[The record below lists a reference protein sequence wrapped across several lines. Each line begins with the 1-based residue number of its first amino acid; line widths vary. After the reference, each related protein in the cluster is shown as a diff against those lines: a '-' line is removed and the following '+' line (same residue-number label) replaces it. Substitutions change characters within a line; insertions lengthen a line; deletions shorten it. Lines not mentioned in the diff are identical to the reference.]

1 MSAQDDLCW
10 LSALELAAQI
20 RAKEISPV
28 EVVDAVLARIE
39 RANPTLNAFCTLTAD
54 EARDAAQAAEVSVMT
69 GEELGPLHG
78 VPVSIKDLLFTRRL
92 LTTGGSRLFADHVPE
107 EDAVSVE
114 RLKGAGAIILGKT
127 NTAEFG
133 HKAVTDNPLFGITR
147 NPWSPSLTP
156 GGSSGGSGAA
166 VAAGMG
172 PLALGTDDGGSIRI
186 PASFCGIYGLKPSF
200 GRVPRGAGFPG
211 WETLSHT
218 GPMTRT
224 VRDAALVLDALAG
237 PDDRD
242 RFSLPAD
249 AGPSYLES
257 CEGGL
262 AGLSVAWSADLGHA
276 IVDPEV
282 ALICAKAAED
292 FEALGCHVE
301 VVTPGWDNPE
311 EIFRAIAPA
320 EIYSAWG
327 DRLEDGADRLDR
339 SLVALL
345 KYGEGITARQYLAA
359 TARRAEFWTEV
370 QRFLARFDLLITP
383 TVAVPAFPVARPAV
397 KEIDGRPVSPLGWI
411 PFCFPFNLT
420 GQPAASV
427 PVGFTS
433 AGLPVG
439 LQIVGRR
446 FADRTVLAASAAFEA
461 ARPWAAR
468 RPPEA

>member
-20 RAKEISPV
+20 RAKKISPV

-39 RANPTLNAFCTLTAD
+39 RVNPTLNAFCTLTAD

-147 NPWSPSLTP
+147 NPWSPSLTS
-156 GGSSGGSGAA
+156 GGSSGGSAAA

-276 IVDPEV
+276 TVDPEV
-282 ALICAKAAED
+282 AEICAKAAED

-320 EIYSAWG
+320 EIFNAWG
-327 DRLEDGADRLDR
+327 DRLEEGADRLDR

-345 KYGEGITARQYLAA
+345 RYGEGITARQYLAA
-359 TARRAEFWTEV
+359 TARRQEFWTEV

-461 ARPWAAR
+461 AHPWAAS
-468 RPPEA
+468 RPPVG

>member
-1 MSAQDDLCW
+1 MSARDDLCW

-20 RAKEISPV
+20 RAKKISPV

-39 RANPTLNAFCTLTAD
+39 RMNPTLNAFCTLTAD

-156 GGSSGGSGAA
+156 GGSSGGSAAA

-249 AGPSYLES
+249 TGPSYLES

-276 IVDPEV
+276 TVDPEV
-282 ALICAKAAED
+282 AEICAKAAED

-301 VVTPGWDNPE
+301 VVTPGWDDPE

-359 TARRAEFWTEV
+359 TARRQAFWTEV
-370 QRFLARFDLLITP
+370 QRFLARFDLLLTP

-461 ARPWAAR
+461 AHPWAAR

>member
-1 MSAQDDLCW
+1 MAADELCW
-10 LSALELAAQI
+10 LSAVELAAQI
-20 RAKEISPV
+20 RAKKISPV
-28 EVVDAVLARIE
+28 EVMDAVLARIE
-39 RANPTLNAFCTLTAD
+39 RVNPTLNAYCTLTAD

-78 VPVSIKDLLFTRRL
+78 MPVSIKDLLFTRRL
-92 LTTGGSRLFADHVPE
+92 LTTGGSRLFADHMPD

-127 NTAEFG
+127 NTSEFG

-147 NPWSPSLTP
+147 NPWSPALTP
-156 GGSSGGSGAA
+156 GGSSGGAAAA

-172 PLALGTDDGGSIRI
+172 ALALGTDDGGSIRI
-186 PASFCGIYGLKPSF
+186 PASFSGTYGLKPSF

-211 WETLSHT
+211 LETLSHT
-218 GPMTRT
+218 GPITRT

-242 RFSLPAD
+242 RFSLTAE
-249 AGPSYLES
+249 AGPSFLES
-257 CEGGL
+257 CDGGL
-262 AGLSVAWSADLGHA
+262 SGLSVAWSADLGHA
-276 IVDPEV
+276 VVDPEV
-282 ALICAKAAED
+282 ADLCARAAEV
-292 FEALGCHVE
+292 FETLGCHVE
-301 VVTPGWDNPE
+301 VVTPGWDDPE
-311 EIFRAIAPA
+311 EIFRTIAPV
-320 EIYSAWG
+320 EIHGAWG
-327 DRLEDGADRLDR
+327 DRLEDSADRLDR

-345 KYGEGITARQYLAA
+345 RYGKGITAKQYLDAM
-359 TARRAEFWTEV
+359 ARRRDFWTEV

-397 KEIDGRPVSPLGWI
+397 KEINGQPVSPLGWI

-427 PVGFTS
+427 PAGFTA

-461 ARPWAAR
+461 AQPWAAN
-468 RPPEA
+468 RPPVG

>member
-20 RAKEISPV
+20 RAKKISPV

-39 RANPTLNAFCTLTAD
+39 RVNPTLNAFCTLTAD

-92 LTTGGSRLFADHVPE
+92 LTTGGSRLFAEHVPE

-147 NPWSPSLTP
+147 NPWSTSLTP
-156 GGSSGGSGAA
+156 GGSSGGSAAA

-242 RFSLPAD
+242 RFSLQAE
-249 AGPSYLES
+249 AGPSFLES

-282 ALICAKAAED
+282 AEICAKAAED

-327 DRLEDGADRLDR
+327 DRLEDGADLLDR

-359 TARRAEFWTEV
+359 TARRQEFWTEV

-461 ARPWAAR
+461 AHPWAAR
-468 RPPEA
+468 RPPVG

>member
-20 RAKEISPV
+20 RAKKISPV

-39 RANPTLNAFCTLTAD
+39 RVNPTLNAFCTLTAD

-156 GGSSGGSGAA
+156 GGSSGGSAAA

-282 ALICAKAAED
+282 AEICAKAAED

-301 VVTPGWDNPE
+301 VVTPGWDDPE

-320 EIYSAWG
+320 EIFSAWG
-327 DRLEDGADRLDR
+327 DRLEEGADRLDR

-359 TARRAEFWTEV
+359 TGRRQEFWTEV
-370 QRFLARFDLLITP
+370 QRFLARFDLLLTP

-461 ARPWAAR
+461 AHPWAAR

>member
-10 LSALELAAQI
+10 LSALELTAQI
-20 RAKEISPV
+20 RAKKISPV

-39 RANPTLNAFCTLTAD
+39 RMNPTLNAFCTLTAD

-78 VPVSIKDLLFTRRL
+78 VPVSIEDLLFTRRL
-92 LTTGGSRLFADHVPE
+92 LTTGGSRLFAEHVPE

-147 NPWSPSLTP
+147 NPWSTSLTP
-156 GGSSGGSGAA
+156 GGSSGGSAAA

-242 RFSLPAD
+242 RFSLQAE
-249 AGPSYLES
+249 AGPSFLES

-282 ALICAKAAED
+282 AEICAKAAED

-327 DRLEDGADRLDR
+327 DRLEEGADLLDR

-359 TARRAEFWTEV
+359 TARRQEFWTEV
-370 QRFLARFDLLITP
+370 QRFLARFDLLLTP

-461 ARPWAAR
+461 AHPWAAR
-468 RPPEA
+468 RPPVG

>member
-20 RAKEISPV
+20 RAKKISPV

-39 RANPTLNAFCTLTAD
+39 RMNPTLNAFCTLTAD

-92 LTTGGSRLFADHVPE
+92 LTTGGSRLFAEHVPE

-147 NPWSPSLTP
+147 NPWSTSLTP
-156 GGSSGGSGAA
+156 GGSSGGSAAA

-211 WETLSHT
+211 LETLSHT

-242 RFSLPAD
+242 RFSLQAEV
-249 AGPSYLES
+249 GPSFLES

-282 ALICAKAAED
+282 AEICAKAAED

-320 EIYSAWG
+320 EIYGAWG

-359 TARRAEFWTEV
+359 TAQRQEFWTEV

-461 ARPWAAR
+461 AHPWAAR

>member
-20 RAKEISPV
+20 RAKKISPV

-39 RANPTLNAFCTLTAD
+39 RLNPTLNAFCTLTAD

-114 RLKGAGAIILGKT
+114 RLKGAGAVILGKT

-156 GGSSGGSGAA
+156 GGSSGGSAAA

-224 VRDAALVLDALAG
+224 VRDAAMVLDALAG

-276 IVDPEV
+276 TVDPEV
-282 ALICAKAAED
+282 AEICAKAAED

-320 EIYSAWG
+320 EIYGAWG

-359 TARRAEFWTEV
+359 TARRQEFWTEV

-461 ARPWAAR
+461 AHPWAAR